1 MPILLLAV
9 LAIGAYTLY
18 GALWRLYLSP
28 IAHIPGP
35 KLAALTLWHV
45 LYFNSHPRRFY

>member
-1 MPILLLAV
+1 MVLLLLGT
-9 LAIGAYTLY
+9 LALIAYVVY

-35 KLAALTLWHV
+35 KLAALTLW
-45 LYFNSHPRRFY
+45 